1 LIVEGSG
8 KPNCRNQSRLT
19 DLLWRCRRDLEFG
32 LTDDIWGDNFCSVV
46 NEVGDVG
53 VVGVTGFGF
62 YGSLSWGDGLYGVL
76 LYVI

>member
-1 LIVEGSG
+1 M
-8 KPNCRNQSRLT
+8 
-19 DLLWRCRRDLEFG
+19 RDLEFG
-32 LTDDIWGDNFCSVV
+32 LIDDIWGDNFCSVV